1 MLDRQFEN
9 LQTYVLTQRYEQDPG
24 IVYELTSDEL
34 QILLGV
40 VGEMEPIIDAINVLN
55 GASIEQRAKDI
66 GCEPEDFDPYDSD
79 DDEIVVVADLIE
91 ASKIPSWR

>member
-1 MLDRQFEN
+1 VLDRQFEN

-55 GASIEQRAKDI
+55 GVSIEQRAADI

-79 DDEIVVVADLIE
+79 DNEIIVVADLIE